1 MVSDSPQNYKGQ
13 PAFQFLKDVPTI
25 WDETHVLAGAPGEYA
40 TIARRHGDEWYLG
53 SMTNWDQRTLS
64 VPLQFLGAG
73 NYVAEIYEDGPDAAT
88 EPKHVVIRNENVT
101 AKSTMTLHLA
111 PGGGAAIRFVLAK
124 GR

>member
-1 MVSDSPQNYKGQ
+1 
-13 PAFQFLKDVPTI
+13 
-25 WDETHVLAGAPGEYA
+25 
-40 TIARRHGDEWYLG
+40 
-53 SMTNWDQRTLS
+53 MTNWDQRTLS

-73 NYVAEIYEDGPDAAT
+73 NYVAEIYEDGPDAST

-111 PGGGAAIRFVLAK
+111 PGGGAAIRFVPAK